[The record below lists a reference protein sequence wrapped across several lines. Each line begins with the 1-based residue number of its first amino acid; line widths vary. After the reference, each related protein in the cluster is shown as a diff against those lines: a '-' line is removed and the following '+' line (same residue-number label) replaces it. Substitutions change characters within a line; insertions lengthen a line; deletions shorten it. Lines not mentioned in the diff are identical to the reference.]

1 MTIAPWR
8 TAATLP
14 TNDPIRPAD
23 RRPGLSGDAL
33 LEVARELSRSLEPWP
48 GADAPAERCWRIVEV
63 TDCFEAWEVA
73 WPVGGAIE
81 FHDHGDS
88 SGVVV
93 VTSGRLVETSLRVG
107 PDGRTV
113 AAGMHAEQDASV
125 EVDGERFRLPTS
137 RDLAAVVGETDA
149 TRAAQSLLRRLQ
161 LTGGDVWSEAQI
173 EAVGERLA
181 EADPLAEIRLSFT
194 CPRCEAG
201 FEESL
206 DLPSFVWSE
215 MEARARR
222 VLAEVH
228 VLALAYGWSEAEILQ
243 LSPARRE
250 IYLDMVR
257 A

>member
-1 MTIAPWR
+1 MSILTQ
-8 TAATLP
+8 TDL
-14 TNDPIRPAD
+14 
-23 RRPGLSGDAL
+23 LAL
-33 LEVARELSRSLEPWP
+33 WETGRSLHSLDQGVLAVEAASPEVTESIADWP
-48 GADAPAERCWRIVEV
+48 LGRRNRALVDLHRSLFGGPLRGWVACPRCGEKLEFAFDGHTVSAGMDAER
-63 TDCFEAWEVA
+63 
-73 WPVGGAIE
+73 
-81 FHDHGDS
+81 
-88 SGVVV
+88 
-93 VTSGRLVETSLRVG
+93 
-107 PDGRTV
+107 
-113 AAGMHAEQDASV
+113 DASV

-149 TRAAQSLLRRLQ
+149 TRAAERLLRRLQ
-161 LTGGDVWSEAQI
+161 LTGGDVWSEAQM

-194 CPRCEAG
+194 CPRCEVG

-222 VLAEVH
+222 VLSEVH
-228 VLALAYGWSEAEILQ
+228 VLALAYGWSEAEILR

>member
-1 MTIAPWR
+1 LFGGPLRGWVACPR
-8 TAATLP
+8 C
-14 TNDPIRPAD
+14 
-23 RRPGLSGDAL
+23 GEK
-33 LEVARELSRSLEPWP
+33 LEFAFDGHTVSA
-48 GADAPAERCWRIVEV
+48 GMDAER
-63 TDCFEAWEVA
+63 
-73 WPVGGAIE
+73 
-81 FHDHGDS
+81 
-88 SGVVV
+88 
-93 VTSGRLVETSLRVG
+93 
-107 PDGRTV
+107 
-113 AAGMHAEQDASV
+113 DASV

-149 TRAAQSLLRRLQ
+149 TRAAERLLRRLQ
-161 LTGGDVWSEAQI
+161 LTGGDVWSEAQM

-194 CPRCEAG
+194 CPRCEVG

-222 VLAEVH
+222 VLSEVH
-228 VLALAYGWSEAEILQ
+228 VLALAYGWSEAEILR